1 MAEFRLTATEGGALA
16 PNVASGGRQD
26 KSWYSARSGMS
37 GARASGRPPRGRLSE
52 KMSRGSVESRFR
64 DLMQD
69 ELEEFEL
76 PANSY
81 SNALVCLIYSVKFH
95 QSLPVSYYI
104 TTPLSK
110 ELLDAY
116 EEVQDSVIKL
126 HGYKHLQ
133 RAMKHM
139 LCEDLVFSNPEF
151 LAVVLL
157 IWTMFIVRDV
167 KDTILPVRRIFLSPT
182 TTYPVGIIGGR
193 LEGASMSVKW
203 SIMLLIYL
211 PKLIISFFLWYI
223 GVLFLSTSEGF
234 TDMVINAVALNMVLD
249 LDELLHDALLTDA
262 EKFHISCCALKEPLS
277 MDAGKVVLPWNSV
290 ILLSLSV
297 FVVYTYIFHVQQL
310 IPTSFFDGAAQKEC
324 SDFLWDVQQR
334 LGNF

>member
-1 MAEFRLTATEGGALA
+1 MA
-16 PNVASGGRQD
+16 VA
-26 KSWYSARSGMS
+26 
-37 GARASGRPPRGRLSE
+37 
-52 KMSRGSVESRFR
+52 
-64 DLMQD
+64 
-69 ELEEFEL
+69 
-76 PANSY
+76 
-81 SNALVCLIYSVKFH
+81 VKT
-95 QSLPVSYYI
+95 VSYYI